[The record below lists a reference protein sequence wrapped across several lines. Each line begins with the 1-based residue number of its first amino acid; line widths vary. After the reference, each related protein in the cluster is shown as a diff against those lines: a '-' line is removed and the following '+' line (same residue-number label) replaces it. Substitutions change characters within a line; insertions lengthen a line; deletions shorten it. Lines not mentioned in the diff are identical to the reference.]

1 MKLMYKNL
9 NNSYFF
15 ASYIQYFIYIY
26 VIKNTYYYYIKY
38 NFINITDLVIF
49 INIKK
54 KLQILYNF

>member
-1 MKLMYKNL
+1 MKLIYKNL

-26 VIKNTYYYYIKY
+26 IIKNTYHYYIKH
-38 NFINITDLVIF
+38 NFVNYTDLVIF